1 MYVEIVKK
9 MYFKFVRMKKK
20 MNHPIVTLLKI
31 QIRPTLKAT
40 LNEKEEKPKKGI
52 NIDQQKDVG
61 IDEN

>member
-1 MYVEIVKK
+1 